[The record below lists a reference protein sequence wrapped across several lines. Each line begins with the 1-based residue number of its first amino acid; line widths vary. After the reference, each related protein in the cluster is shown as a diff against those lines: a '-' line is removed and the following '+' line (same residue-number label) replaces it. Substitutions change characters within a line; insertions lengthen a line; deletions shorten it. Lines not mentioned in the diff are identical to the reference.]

1 MLASQY
7 GRMCKMPQ
15 EKTVL
20 ATVCFV
26 TRDRRVLMIRKQDWH
41 EIGEEVWNGV
51 GGKAELDEDP
61 TENCIRE
68 AFEETGLRISNPQL
82 RCIQVGI
89 DMLGKEK
96 WIIFT
101 YLARKFEGH
110 VRESSEGKVEWVSL
124 RDIPELTIPPNLRLI
139 LSRIFNEDEHLFLL
153 KYIYSQ
159 GKIIHH
165 RITNL

>member
-1 MLASQY
+1 
-7 GRMCKMPQ
+7 MPQ

-26 TRDRRVLMIRKQDWH
+26 TRDRRVLMIHKQDWH
-41 EIGEEVWNGV
+41 GIGEEVWNGV

-68 AFEETGLRISNPQL
+68 TFEETGLRISNPRL
-82 RCIQVGI
+82 RCIQVGNSRI
-89 DMLGKEK
+89 GKEK
-96 WIIFT
+96 WVIFT
-101 YLARKFEGH
+101 YLANKFELY
-110 VRESSEGKVEWVSL
+110 VKESGEGEVKWVNFE
-124 RDIPELTIPPNLRLI
+124 DIPKLNIPPNLRLI
-139 LSRIFNEDEHLFLL
+139 FSRIFDEDEPLFLL